1 MSVAMRLAT
10 ASVALLIVVVI
21 ALAIRG
27 PDDWSRAFSV
37 FWIGSAGLA
46 VLLGVAGVIAALTT
60 TMRTRKRLV
69 ALALSLT
76 APVTAAWFMYEVWQ
90 LFELM
95 N

>member
-1 MSVAMRLAT
+1 
-10 ASVALLIVVVI
+10 
-21 ALAIRG
+21 
-27 PDDWSRAFSV
+27 
-37 FWIGSAGLA
+37 
-46 VLLGVAGVIAALTT
+46 
-60 TMRTRKRLV
+60 MRTRKRLV